1 MGQCIAG
8 NAKINQTFKEKIMG
22 LKIYN
27 SLTKTKQDFVP
38 LRSGM
43 VGMYVCGPT
52 VYGPSHVG
60 HARTYVN
67 FDVVRR
73 YLEFLGYKVKYVQNI
88 TDVGHLVGD
97 GDNGD
102 DKITKQAKLEN
113 TDPYAISYKY
123 ECMYF
128 DAMDKLN
135 ILRPTIS
142 PRATGFIPE
151 MIDMVQTLIN
161 KGYAYVTS
169 KGNVYFRV
177 RKYAKYG
184 QLSNRKLDEAKSGER
199 ILVASDKE
207 NPEDFALWKTAEGGH
222 IMKWNSPWG
231 VGYPGW
237 HLECSVMSKKFLGET
252 FDIHGGGLDNIFPH
266 HESEFAQSEVANGK
280 PFVRYFMHNNLITV
294 NGTKMGKSMGNF
306 VTLDD
311 LFTRHSPM
319 AVRYFILNYHY
330 RSVVDFNEAEITKAE
345 DQLNKIA
352 EIYKKVCDNA
362 SNMMTMNLTD
372 ADQAYQKFLAAM
384 DEDFNTPLAIS
395 ELLKAVKYANS
406 AVTGGKVGE
415 LAHIKTLL
423 DSMFNILGL
432 DLSKKGE
439 LVADNAQSQD
449 NLLDLVADIRT
460 KLRAEKNYALSDYI
474 RDKLAELGVSSKD
487 KKV

>member
-1 MGQCIAG
+1 
-8 NAKINQTFKEKIMG
+8 MG

-27 SLTKTKQDFVP
+27 SLTKTKQEFVP
-38 LRSGM
+38 INKGM

-102 DKITKQAKLEN
+102 DKIAKQALAEK

-128 DAMDKLN
+128 SAMDKLN

-177 RKYAKYG
+177 RDYHKYG
-184 QLSNRKLDEAKSGER
+184 QLSNRKLDDAKSGER
-199 ILVASDKE
+199 ISVATDKE

-237 HLECSVMSKKFLGET
+237 HLECSVMSKKFLGDT

-280 PFVRYFMHNNLITV
+280 PFVHYFMHNNLVTV
-294 NGTKMGKSMGNF
+294 NGTKMGKSLGNF

-345 DQLNKIA
+345 EQLNKIA
-352 EIYKKVCDNA
+352 ETYKNVCENA
-362 SNMMTMNLTD
+362 TNMMTMNLTD
-372 ADQAYQKFLAAM
+372 ADQAYQKFLLAM

-395 ELLKAVKYANS
+395 EMLKAVKYAGL
-406 AVTGGKVGE
+406 AVKEGKVGE
-415 LAHIKTLL
+415 LSHIKSLL
-423 DSMFNILGL
+423 DNMFFILGL
-432 DLSKKGE
+432 DFSRHGESKT
-439 LVADNAQSQD
+439 DNGKNED
-449 NLLDLVADIRT
+449 KLLDLVAEVRT

-474 RDKLAELGVSSKD
+474 RDKLAALGIESKD